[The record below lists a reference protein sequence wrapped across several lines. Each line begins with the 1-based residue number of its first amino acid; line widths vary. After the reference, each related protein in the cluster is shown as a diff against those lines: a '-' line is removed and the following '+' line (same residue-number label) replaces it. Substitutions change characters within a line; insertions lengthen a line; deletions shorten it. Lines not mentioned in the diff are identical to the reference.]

1 METMHTDVRVKRL
14 KRSFFRVSKGIRVC
28 TDVNSLLFGDHMVF
42 QGEQWGIGRRQQN
55 VNEGL

>member
-14 KRSFFRVSKGIRVC
+14 KRSFLAVSKGIRVC

-42 QGEQWGIGRRQQN
+42 RGSNG
-55 VNEGL
+55 GLAVANRV